1 MKKRGGKALRTCA
14 QVLGGSGGMLPWKI
28 LNFKLLLV
36 HSWGLCVEWRIF
48 NLEAIHC
55 RLSYMYLQ
63 GRGGDLI
70 KGERVPNVVRTLA
83 TQARNPEL
91 NLRYL

>member
-1 MKKRGGKALRTCA
+1 MKKRGDEALCTCA
-14 QVLGGSGGMLPWKI
+14 QVLWGSGGI

-70 KGERVPNVVRTLA
+70 KGERVPNVVRTQA
-83 TQARNPEL
+83 AQARNPEL